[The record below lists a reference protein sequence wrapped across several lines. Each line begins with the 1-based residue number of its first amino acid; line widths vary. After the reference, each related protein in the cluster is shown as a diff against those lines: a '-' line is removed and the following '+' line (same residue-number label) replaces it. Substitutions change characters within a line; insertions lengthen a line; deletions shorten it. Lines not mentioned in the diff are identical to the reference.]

1 MLVALLFF
9 WPNYAKIMLV
19 FPNYTTA
26 FQIML
31 FEKIANKSKKLF
43 FY

>member
-19 FPNYTTA
+19 FPNYTLFLNYA
-26 FQIML
+26 F
-31 FEKIANKSKKLF
+31 
-43 FY
+43 